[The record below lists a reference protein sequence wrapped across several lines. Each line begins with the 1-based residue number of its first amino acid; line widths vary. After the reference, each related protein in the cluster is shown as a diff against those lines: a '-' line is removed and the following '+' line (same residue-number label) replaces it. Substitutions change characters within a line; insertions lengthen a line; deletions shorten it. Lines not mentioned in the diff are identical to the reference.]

1 MKTASHEVAKPRLEL
16 GTLNDE
22 RVKTPLN
29 TDTELSGLR
38 TLNDV
43 YSIISDDRNSGKG
56 WYTKVVAFN
65 SGDVECIA
73 LKLDSDQSIRKGG
86 GAKRSNTQKS
96 EMDEIVLQKSQAR
109 AKKNV
114 RYKSLMLNAD
124 RMLTLTYRENKTDLD
139 LARADLAKFSRAMKD
154 TFGKQWQ
161 YIAVPEFQ
169 KRGAVHFHLAI
180 SGFYP
185 VKTVRSIWRSVVGDG
200 NIDITSPKIAIGKN
214 SWNPRRIANYLAK
227 YITKTDSVS
236 FNKRRYSSSNIPSP
250 PFVTGWLP
258 ITIGLCPEII
268 MCRIIRMLSNRE
280 PTDFYETSES
290 YYPLIIVST

>member
-1 MKTASHEVAKPRLEL
+1 MKTASGEAAKPRLEV
-16 GTLNDE
+16 GTLNDQ
-22 RVKTPLN
+22 RVRTPLN
-29 TDTELSGLR
+29 TDTVDSGLKS
-38 TLNDV
+38 LNDV
-43 YSIISDDRNSGKG
+43 YSLISDERNTGHG

-65 SGDVECIA
+65 SGDVECVA
-73 LKLDSDQSIRKGG
+73 LKLESDQSIRKGG
-86 GAKRSNTQKS
+86 GAKRSNTEKT
-96 EMDEIVLQKSQAR
+96 EMDELVLAKSQAR
-109 AKKNV
+109 ARKNV

-124 RMLTLTYRENKTDLD
+124 RMLTLTYRENKTDLNEC
-139 LARADLAKFSRAMKD
+139 RSDLAKFSRLMKSE
-154 TFGKQWQ
+154 FGQQWQ

-180 SGFYP
+180 HGFYP
-185 VKTVRSIWRSVVGDG
+185 VNKVRSIWRSVVGDG

-227 YITKTDSVS
+227 YLTKLDSVS

-268 MCRIIRMLSNRE
+268 LSRIIRMLSNRE
-280 PTDFYETSES
+280 PTDFYQTSES
-290 YYPLIIVST
+290 YFPLIIVST